1 LSEKRPAGLSMEA
14 AFAAEENAS
23 VWRRFMAATYE
34 SVILFGVVFFFGY
47 GFSAL
52 TQLKFDG
59 QISPLMI
66 AFQVW
71 MVLVLGFYFSW
82 FWSNGRRTLPMKT
95 MAVKLVGPDGADA
108 SGARAAARYV
118 AAGLMYAAI
127 FALAKYAGNW
137 ALALLPLPFFWAL
150 IERQNRT
157 LYDLLAG
164 TRLVLSDP
172 RS

>member
-1 LSEKRPAGLSMEA
+1 MEA

-23 VWRRFMAATYE
+23 VWRRFMAAAYE

-52 TQLKFDG
+52 TQLKFNG

-66 AFQVW
+66 GFQVW
-71 MVLVLGFYFSW
+71 MVLVLGFYFIW

-95 MAVKLVGPDGADA
+95 MAIKLVGPDGANA
-108 SGARAAARYV
+108 TSARAAARYLI
-118 AAGLMYAAI
+118 AGSFYAII
-127 FALAKYAGNW
+127 FAMVKTSGTWGYL
-137 ALALLPLPFFWAL
+137 LLLPIPFFWAA
-150 IERQNRT
+150 IDRQNRA
-157 LYDLLAG
+157 LYDILAG